1 MMNLLKIKTLS
12 LSIVFIGLI
21 AVLTMYSCAKE
32 KGKTP
37 ETEDTTNPIVNTP
50 NCDTVTFTYNA
61 KVKVIINNN
70 CSGCHNSGSPNGY
83 LLDYNSLKAKAL
95 SGALKGS
102 LNGNGYPVMPPS
114 GKLSNC
120 DIKGIENW
128 ILNGSP
134 NN

>member
-1 MMNLLKIKTLS
+1 MNLLKIKTLNLS
-12 LSIVFIGLI
+12 L
-21 AVLTMYSCAKE
+21 VLTAIVTVLTIYSCAKE

-37 ETEDTTNPIVNTP
+37 EPEDTTNPTANTP
-50 NCDTVTFTYNA
+50 NCDTITFAYNA

-70 CSGCHNSGSPNGY
+70 CSGCHNAGSPNGY
-83 LLDYNSLKAKAL
+83 LLDYNSLNAKAL

-102 LNGNGYPVMPPS
+102 LNGTGYSVMPPS